1 MPGIPGKFFK
11 EFGMTVCIAVMFS
24 LVILPFVYFPILKA
38 ARDKSLL
45 GKHTNS
51 PALNIASWSFFAILC
66 IVALSAIPLL
76 LLTKGGLG

>member
-1 MPGIPGKFFK
+1 
-11 EFGMTVCIAVMFS
+11 MFS
-24 LVILPFVYFPILKA
+24 LVILPFVYFPILQA

-51 PALNIASWSFFAILC
+51 PALNVVSWGFFGVLC
-66 IVALSAIPLL
+66 VVALSAIPLL